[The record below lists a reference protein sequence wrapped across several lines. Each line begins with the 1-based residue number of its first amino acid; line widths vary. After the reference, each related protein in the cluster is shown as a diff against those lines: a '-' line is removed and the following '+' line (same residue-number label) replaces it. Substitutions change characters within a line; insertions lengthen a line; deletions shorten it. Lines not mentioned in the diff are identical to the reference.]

1 MQSRKNI
8 TGLQNKCYGYSWSH
22 LLSERQFSDSL
33 KSGNMAKLRV
43 PKWQTKIFL
52 IRPCVWEIHSFSFF
66 IYILTGYWICIGH
79 LNSKT
84 LLDQEVFGPGNR
96 CSLTTDSN
104 NIVIFSTT
112 NNATVGSK
120 HSPRKLLNCL
130 YTTMKMC
137 KHMSRG
143 RHSEIA

>member
-1 MQSRKNI
+1 MQSRRNI
-8 TGLQNKCYGYSWSH
+8 TGLQNGYSCPTFCQKDNFLTVWNQVAWQNW
-22 LLSERQFSDSL
+22 EFPN
-33 KSGNMAKLRV
+33 GKLRYFWYAYV
-43 PKWQTKIFL
+43 FGKFTVF
-52 IRPCVWEIHSFSFF
+52 VSFF
-66 IYILTGYWICIGH
+66 LYILTGYWICIGH

-104 NIVIFSTT
+104 NIVIFSAT

-130 YTTMKMC
+130 YTTMEVC
-137 KHMSRG
+137 KHISRG